1 MCLIEKINKISLIWI
16 DLIVILISSIL
27 HTIFGFIRDLP
38 DFNTYE
44 LFNLSP
50 FFDFFYGNIAIQE
63 MSFILG
69 EAGKQKNIHLRLNL
83 RSGYFMMK
91 QI

>member
-1 MCLIEKINKISLIWI
+1 MCLIEKLNKISLIWI

-44 LFNLSP
+44 LFNH
-50 FFDFFYGNIAIQE
+50 GNIAIQE